1 MRRYGGKFVDSIWI
15 RQRMDAKDAR
25 FARMMARRTL
35 ADQLAPT
42 SVAPPRFLVGDVVE
56 VTNEAQIGEREMVVA
71 RGVVEAITGECPA
84 QQYAVS
90 GLAGWQRAATLR
102 LVLRGGGR

>member
-1 MRRYGGKFVDSIWI
+1 MRRYGKFVDAIWI

-56 VTNEAQIGEREMVVA
+56 VTNDAQVGEREMIVA
-71 RGVVEAITGECPA
+71 RGVVEAMTGEFPA